1 MARIVILAQPSE
13 LIAFVEHALTQEGYF
28 VRCVHDPA
36 LWASKIN
43 GLLPDLIILD
53 SASSPWPT
61 QELWVRIRNRPTAE
75 PRLILIF
82 GSATAVGGISAI
94 EGDAFLARPLQPR
107 ALMASVRTLLGSK
120 VVDESKSKIVVA
132 DLEIDPESY
141 QVIQSGRPLSLT
153 STEFRLLYYL
163 ASHPNTVCRR
173 DQLLRVIS
181 GNPYVVLREVDAYM
195 RRMRK
200 KIEQDP
206 KKPRLIHSVRG
217 QGYRFHIQAEISSTS
232 PAQDGHSAPHS
243 I

>member
-13 LIAFVEHALTQEGYF
+13 LTAFVAHALTEEGYF
-28 VRCVHDPA
+28 VRCVDDPA

-43 GLLPDLIILD
+43 HLLPDLTIID
-53 SASSPWPT
+53 AASSPWPT
-61 QELWVRIRNRPTAE
+61 EELCLRIRNRPTVEA
-75 PRLILIF
+75 RHILIL
-82 GSATAVGGISAI
+82 GSPTATGSISAN
-94 EGDAFLARPLQPR
+94 EGDAYLVRPLQPH
-107 ALMASVRTLLGSK
+107 ALIASVRASLGSK
-120 VVDESKSKIVVA
+120 VVDESKAKIVVA

-141 QVIQSGRPLSLT
+141 QVIRSGKFLSLT

-181 GNPYVVLREVDAYM
+181 GNPSVVLREVDAYM

-217 QGYRFHIQAEISSTS
+217 QGYRFHIQAGISSTS
-232 PAQDGHSAPHS
+232 STQDAHPPSHS